1 MARYK
6 PTAKKKRLVK
16 KGRQTKWAPFWVVP
30 KATGAGKKIHPSSLT
45 KVKRRWRSSSKL
57 KV

>member
-6 PTAKKKRLVK
+6 PKAKKIRLVK
-16 KGRQTKWAPFWVVP
+16 RGRQTKWAPFWVVP
-30 KATGAGKKIHPSSLT
+30 KIAGKGKKIHPSRFT
-45 KVKRRWRSSSKL
+45 AIKRRWRSSSKL